1 MDRYEKARAHKQSLE
16 RDIGLR
22 NERLAQLKEEATQL
36 EPVKQSDID
45 AFISLNQQEN
55 EIKIK
60 LNLLQSKRILRI
72 NNVIK
77 MNCKQILVGLKRIM
91 T

>member
-1 MDRYEKARAHKQSLE
+1 MDRYEKARAAHKQSLE

-45 AFISLNQQEN
+45 DFISLNQQR
-55 EIKIK
+55 K
-60 LNLLQSKRILRI
+60 
-72 NNVIK
+72 
-77 MNCKQILVGLKRIM
+77 
-91 T
+91 